1 MKNLKITYL
10 ALLLSFVLFG
20 VVFVLSANGNGH
32 HTKSLSGFVLGAS
45 AFFLPVAWYVPLFF
59 AKKKLIQENL
69 KLKDKFRSY
78 SQSKI
83 LSVIFLD
90 SGYTINGVFY
100 FISADPIHWIG
111 MGIFLTGILILFP
124 RDKEFE
130 SLYDSREIYP

>member
-10 ALLLSFVLFG
+10 ALVFSLILFG
-20 VVFVLSANGNGH
+20 VVFVLSANVSGNRS
-32 HTKSLSGFVLGAS
+32 KDLSGFVLGAS
-45 AFFLPVAWYVPLFF
+45 MFLLPVAWYVPLFF

-69 KLKDKFRSY
+69 ELKDKFNSY

-90 SGYTINGVFY
+90 FGYTINGVFY
-100 FISADPIHWIG
+100 FIFADPIHWIG
-111 MGIFLTGILILFP
+111 MGIFFFGILILFP
-124 RDKEFE
+124 RNKEFV